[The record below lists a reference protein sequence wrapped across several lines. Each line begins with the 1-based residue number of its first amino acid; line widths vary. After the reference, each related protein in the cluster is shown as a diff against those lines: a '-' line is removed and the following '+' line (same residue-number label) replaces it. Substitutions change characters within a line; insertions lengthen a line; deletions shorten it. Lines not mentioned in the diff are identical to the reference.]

1 MKLTPGRG
9 LKVGRLDE
17 GSPRPDLLPP
27 FRNPLPSERGRFKQV
42 DKETLFERQRR
53 HFSRSIDTDCFCKY
67 TFWFKAFSL
76 RLKLGN
82 CDIDFFVYHHHC
94 FHVMSPK
101 FLKFK
106 RVQNVAEILWKWQM
120 QKWKI
125 TEMNKNGWNY
135 HSLLSKEV
143 IFFITLKFNF
153 VILYLICK
161 NLRILFV

>member
-27 FRNPLPSERGRFKQV
+27 FRNPFPGERGRFKQV

-82 CDIDFFVYHHHC
+82 CDIDFLSIAIAFVLWVQN
-94 FHVMSPK
+94 FWSSR
-101 FLKFK
+101 F
-106 RVQNVAEILWKWQM
+106 QNVAGILWKWQM
-120 QKWKI
+120 QKWEI
-125 TEMNKNGWNY
+125 TKLNESGWNY
-135 HSLLSKEV
+135 HSILSKEV
-143 IFFITLKFNF
+143 IFFITLKFIF
-153 VILYLICK
+153 IILYLSCR
-161 NLRILFV
+161 NVRILFV